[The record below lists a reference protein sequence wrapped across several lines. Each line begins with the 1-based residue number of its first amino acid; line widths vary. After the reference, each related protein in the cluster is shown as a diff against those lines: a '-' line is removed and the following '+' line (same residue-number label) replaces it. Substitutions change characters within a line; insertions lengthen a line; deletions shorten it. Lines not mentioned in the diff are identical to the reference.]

1 MIIDYLTKYEEEVV
15 DVFEHAS
22 KLNHSFLGHD
32 WICNEIDLLRDVYLH
47 EAVTYIYVENSR
59 VVGFISVIE
68 DEIGGLFVAPSSHR
82 KGIGTQLIE
91 YASSIHPIRRVE
103 VFEKN
108 VRARSFYEKVGFQ
121 EATSRVH
128 PSGERLLQMCIRSN

>member
-68 DEIGGLFVAPSSHR
+68 DEIGGLFVASSSHR

-128 PSGERLLQMCIRSN
+128 PSGERLIQMCIRSN